1 MKNFSDA
8 AFEPEAI
15 EQMTAAL
22 RNAVARLPEPVSSS
36 HVNRL
41 AESILRTANAGER
54 NTDVLER
61 LALLELQLTPR
72 L

>member
-8 AFEPEAI
+8 AFEPETIA
-15 EQMTAAL
+15 QMSAAL

-36 HVNRL
+36 HVNQL

-54 NTDVLER
+54 NIEVLER

-72 L
+72 F